1 MRGFPGDE
9 DATEPSDLVL
19 TRLWKMRPNLKS
31 LDVGVTSEQS
41 VSVISLFHEWKD
53 LEHVRFR
60 CEQEDSCAVEMDDEF
75 YDFEPEY
82 KLKSLSM
89 GLVLEPELF
98 DRITRSSHESL
109 ESLSTYV
116 RRRALDLSQ
125 FSQLKQVTI
134 HGGDDM
140 WKAVGDTLA
149 TLPSK
154 VESVE
159 IVGNMLISNLDRVRG
174 RRDTWLLHGAEHA
187 ETVSSRQ
194 RQRTHPD
201 EFTFATLLTR
211 LPPHV
216 KRFAL
221 GDFPA
226 AAESSALVAALS
238 DRTWLPNL
246 QSIAVPDEI
255 YANFG
260 DVGDQE
266 EGGEGF
272 EAGSYEDITA
282 KGIRK
287 EQSAL
292 DAACKAR
299 GVRFFLRKRSWK
311 DRINEDLPPLP
322 RIFQEPLEEEDEDD
336 ETGDEDE
343 SGDEWDDFGSDRE
356 SMGDEEDEME
366 EYEE

>member
-1 MRGFPGDE
+1 
-9 DATEPSDLVL
+9 
-19 TRLWKMRPNLKS
+19 
-31 LDVGVTSEQS
+31 
-41 VSVISLFHEWKD
+41 
-53 LEHVRFR
+53 
-60 CEQEDSCAVEMDDEF
+60 
-75 YDFEPEY
+75 
-82 KLKSLSM
+82 
-89 GLVLEPELF
+89 
-98 DRITRSSHESL
+98 
-109 ESLSTYV
+109 
-116 RRRALDLSQ
+116 
-125 FSQLKQVTI
+125 
-134 HGGDDM
+134 M

-149 TLPSK
+149 TLPPK

-174 RRDTWLLHGAEHA
+174 RRDTWLFHGAEYT

-194 RQRTHPD
+194 RQRTRPD

-226 AAESSALVAALS
+226 AAESSALVAGLS

-299 GVRFFLRKRSWK
+299 RVRFFLRKRSWK

-336 ETGDEDE
+336 ERGDEDE
-343 SGDEWDDFGSDRE
+343 SGDEWDE
-356 SMGDEEDEME
+356 MEEDED
-366 EYEE
+366 